1 MKKILFMAVIAVAF
15 MACGEKNGANL
26 PSKDKKAMDKVTVQ
40 AIEMI
45 GQSAASVEK
54 ALLNAGFV
62 KTNIDPMGDPMGAP
76 KRMKHKFQAPA
87 ASSTTEVM
95 YVYGVDPE
103 KFSDEDED
111 ANVAAFNS
119 ALKKGSIIVAYAVF
133 AGDKLYGI
141 ECIAVAKCAK
151 GASSMYTNISD
162 GMFAEIPSDALMSKW
177 EGAIAKKSYTKQN
190 EFVAAIA
197 AAEDGIT
204 AQEQGYAVTAAVG
217 SAYEGFVYVGQWA
230 DPDAATKAEMEKDG
244 YLPYV
249 TAIFAVFDINAA
261 MQQ

>member
-26 PSKDKKAMDKVTVQ
+26 PSKDKKALDKVTVQ

-62 KTNIDPMGDPMGAP
+62 KSDIDLMGAP
-76 KRMKHKFQAPA
+76 KRMERKFQAPA
-87 ASSTTEVM
+87 ASTTTEVM

-103 KFSDEDED
+103 KFADDDED
-111 ANVAAFNS
+111 ASVAAFNS
-119 ALKKGSIIVAYAVF
+119 ALKKGSIIVAYVVF
-133 AGDKLYGI
+133 TGDKLYGI
-141 ECIAVAKCAK
+141 ECIAIAQCAK
-151 GASSMYTNISD
+151 NASRMYTDISD
-162 GMFAEIPSDALMSKW
+162 GLYAEIPDNALMSQW
-177 EGAIAKKSYTKQN
+177 EGEIAKKTYTKQN

-204 AQEQGYAVTAAVG
+204 AAEQGYAVTAAVG

-230 DPDAATKAEMEKDG
+230 DPNAADKAQMEKKG

-249 TAIFAVFDINAA
+249 TAMLAVLDINAL
-261 MQQ
+261 MQ

>member
-15 MACGEKNGANL
+15 MACGDKNGANL
-26 PSKDKKAMDKVTVQ
+26 PSKDKKALDKVTVQ

-62 KTNIDPMGDPMGAP
+62 KSDIDLLGAP
-76 KRMKHKFQAPA
+76 KRMERKFQAPA
-87 ASSTTEVM
+87 ASTTTEVM
-95 YVYGVDPE
+95 YVYGIDPE
-103 KFSDEDED
+103 KFADDDED
-111 ANVAAFNS
+111 AGIAAFNS

-133 AGDKLYGI
+133 GSDKLLAI

-217 SAYEGFVYVGQWA
+217 SSYEGFLYQGIWT
-230 DPDAATKAEMEKDG
+230 DPDAETKAKMEKDG

-249 TAIFAVFDINAA
+249 TAMLAVVDINAA
-261 MQQ
+261 ME

>member
-26 PSKDKKAMDKVTVQ
+26 PSKDKKALEKATVQ
-40 AIEMI
+40 AIELI

-62 KTNIDPMGDPMGAP
+62 KTDIDLMGAP

-95 YVYGVDPE
+95 YVYGADPE

-119 ALKKGSIIVAYAVF
+119 ALKKGSIIVAYVVF

-141 ECIAVAKCAK
+141 ECIAIAQCAN
-151 GASSMYTNISD
+151 GASRMYTDISD
-162 GMFAEIPSDALMSKW
+162 GLFAQIPDNALMSQW

-197 AAEDGIT
+197 AAENGIT
-204 AQEQGYAVTAAVG
+204 AEESGYAVTGAVG
-217 SAYEGFVYVGQWA
+217 SAYEGFLYAGQWA

-249 TAIFAVFDINAA
+249 TAMFAVLDISAL
-261 MQQ
+261 MQMQG